1 MSEPDDWRPGADA
14 GVLRERAALL
24 AAVRVFMAERGIL
37 EVDTPILAR
46 TTVTDP
52 AIESVRAGG
61 GGAGG
66 GAADAG
72 TMDPGW
78 LQTSP
83 EYFMKRLLAAGS
95 GPIYQ
100 LAHAF
105 RAGESGRLHN
115 PEFLIL
121 EWYRPGFD
129 DGALMDEMDALFAG
143 LFGARLPGA
152 PEVGNAPAFGP
163 GSGTGPRREPGP
175 GSPGIFPAR
184 RVPFRTLI
192 ETELGVD
199 ALRCGDEALAA
210 AVTDHWRAR
219 GEDGDPLQLAAGE
232 RGVLLDLA
240 YSEAL
245 SRQAGA
251 CFVTDFPPE
260 QAALARLRR
269 DAAGDLVAARFELV
283 VEGVELANGFHELL
297 DAGEQQARF
306 AADQQRRRARGQVV
320 PEADKHLLAALASG
334 LPDCAGVAVG
344 LDRVL
349 MLRLGRGSL
358 DAVLPFSWPRC

>member
-1 MSEPDDWRPGADA
+1 MSGPDVWRPGADPA
-14 GVLRERAALL
+14 VLRARAALL
-24 AAVRVFMAERGIL
+24 AAVRAFMAERGVL

-61 GGAGG
+61 GRAGG
-66 GAADAG
+66 DTAG
-72 TMDPGW
+72 GDTAGW

-105 RAGESGRLHN
+105 RADELGRLHN

-129 DGALMDEMDALFAG
+129 DGALMDEMDALFGG
-143 LFGARLPGA
+143 LFGELSPGA
-152 PEVGNAPAFGP
+152 VQAPVTAGMP
-163 GSGTGPRREPGP
+163 AAR
-175 GSPGIFPAR
+175 FPAR
-184 RVPFRTLI
+184 RVPFRVLI
-192 ETELGVD
+192 DGALGVD
-199 ALRCGDEALAA
+199 PLRCTDQKLAA
-210 AVTDHWRAR
+210 AVRDRWRAR
-219 GEDGDPLQLAAGE
+219 GEDGDPELLAAGE
-232 RGVLLDLA
+232 RAVLLDLA

-245 SRQAGA
+245 AQQDGA

-260 QAALARLRR
+260 QAALARLRQ
-269 DAAGDLVAARFELV
+269 DAAGNRVAARFELIV
-283 VEGVELANGFHELL
+283 DGVELANGFHELV
-297 DAGEQQARF
+297 DAEEQQLRF
-306 AADQQRRRARGQVV
+306 AADQQRRRARDQVV
-320 PEADKHLLAALASG
+320 PEADTRLLAALASG

-344 LDRVL
+344 IDRVL
-349 MLRLGRGSL
+349 MLRLGRSSL
-358 DAVLPFSWPRC
+358 DEVLPFSWPRC